1 MNPSTV
7 LWIAAMVLFGIV
19 EGATVSLVSIWFAF
33 GALMAMLVSLVTEN
47 ILVQGAVMIL
57 STGISLF
64 ALRPLAKK
72 FFTPRLSK
80 TNVESVPGQEG
91 YVLKAIDNRAATGS
105 VKLGAMEWT
114 ARSTG
119 GAVIPEGTLVRVD
132 RVEGVKVFVT
142 PVKVPEN
149 AERR

>member
-7 LWIAAMVLFGIV
+7 FWIAAMVFFGIV
-19 EGATVSLVSIWFAF
+19 EAATVSLVSIWFAF
-33 GALMAMLVSLVTEN
+33 GSLIAMVTSLFTSSFPVSLV
-47 ILVQGAVMIL
+47 VMIF

-72 FFTPRLSK
+72 YFTPGLTK

-91 YVLKAIDNRAATGS
+91 YVLKTVDNLAATGT

-119 GAVIPEGTLVRVD
+119 GAIIPEGSLVRVD
-132 RVEGVKVFVT
+132 RIEGVKVFVT
-142 PVKVPEN
+142 PVKSPEY
-149 AERR
+149 AERS